1 VRMITGGELLF
12 AASSVITAAVL
23 IGLTLYLM

>member
-12 AASSVITAAVL
+12 AAGSVITAAVL